1 MTHIRK
7 YTLAL
12 VVGAAAL
19 SIGCKDNPIVSPTD
33 QPTAEQLTGQPLT
46 RGGLATLATGI
57 MAADRA
63 IYVGVGTTYPVI
75 VNIWAREQVRLD
87 ASEPRY
93 VNETLRGA
101 PDPGSFA
108 GGGGW
113 AGAYT
118 AIRAAN
124 TVLQALDNPAPDA
137 FTDQEIA
144 SGKGFARTWKAI
156 DYYRVLELRDTVGI
170 AIQKDDPDDL
180 VPGPLVCKASAL
192 NYIAALLDSANANL
206 ATAQT
211 GAASVAVT
219 QFLWAVPSGMTA
231 FGRNYR
237 LLTNF
242 VRFNRGWKGKVDL
255 YRAIQR
261 PVPANKATLLTDAI
275 AELTTAL
282 GGGAPGTILS
292 SSFSSGL
299 YHVFVP
305 SGTEASANGYSDSRL
320 GLNPNVEAKILAAD
334 TRKSKFQDRASL
346 TVQGI
351 TLTRR
356 FTGTAASSTNQS
368 RPIAVMRDE
377 ELVLLRAQAYF
388 EAGQVANGLLDLN
401 SVRTSYGLPALTA
414 ADVPTLEQQRDA
426 ILYEKRYSLFGEG
439 VQSLVDLRAYSRL
452 NSAYFPLKA
461 GGASDPNTEVF
472 NQAFPI
478 PKAEADARGN
488 NLTPTCT

>member
-1 MTHIRK
+1 MTHMRK

-19 SIGCKDNPIVSPTD
+19 SIGCKDNPIVNPTD
-33 QPTAEQLTGQPLT
+33 APTAEQLTGQPLT

-57 MAADRA
+57 LAADRA
-63 IYVGVGTTYPVI
+63 IHVGVGTTYPVI
-75 VNIWAREQVRLD
+75 ANIWAREQVRLD

-113 AGAYT
+113 TGAYT

-124 TVLQALDNPAPDA
+124 TVIQALDNPQPDA
-137 FTDQEIA
+137 FTAKEIA

-170 AIQKDDPDDL
+170 AIQKDDPNDL

-192 NYIAALLDSANANL
+192 NYIAALLDTANTDL
-206 ATAQT
+206 VTAST
-211 GAASVAVT
+211 GADSVT

-237 LLTNF
+237 LLSNF
-242 VRFNRGWKGKVDL
+242 IRFNRGWKGKVDL

-261 PVPANKATLLTDAI
+261 PVPANKAAYLTAAI
-275 AELTTAL
+275 AELTAAL
-282 GGGAPGTILS
+282 GGAAPGAVPSTNF
-292 SSFSSGL
+292 SFGL

-334 TRKSKFQDRASL
+334 TRKSKFQNRTAL
-346 TVQGI
+346 TVQQI

-356 FTGTAASSTNQS
+356 FTGTAASSTNQA
-368 RPIAVMRDE
+368 RPLAAMRDE

-401 SVRTSYGLPALTA
+401 SVRTSYGLPPLTA
-414 ADVPTLEQQRDA
+414 ADVPTLDAQRDA

-439 VQSLVDLRAYSRL
+439 VQSLVDLRAYDRL
-452 NSAYFPLKA
+452 NSTYFPLKA

-472 NQAFPI
+472 NKAFPI